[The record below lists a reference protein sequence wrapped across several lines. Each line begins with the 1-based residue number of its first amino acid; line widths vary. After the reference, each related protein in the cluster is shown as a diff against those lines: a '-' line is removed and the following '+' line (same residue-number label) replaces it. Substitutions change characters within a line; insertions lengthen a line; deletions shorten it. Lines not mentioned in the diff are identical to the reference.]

1 MSTTPNQCRLL
12 AYRLLYGYDRTEA
25 DRRELEAWIE
35 ESPSNRALYNRLQDS
50 SQWSDWVQ
58 RRECVQPMEAW
69 KKVALRVE
77 RPVRRNMSL
86 WRWAAMTA
94 SIVVLAG
101 IGIAAYLYLQS
112 REVTPPVAALI
123 VPGTSRACL
132 VFGDGQ
138 RMSLG
143 QRTLNAP
150 LEKDGALITADTSG
164 SLSYHSGSA
173 VSSDE
178 VSHTLIVPQGG
189 EYLLRLEDSTLVR
202 MNSMSVLHF
211 PVQFQG
217 NSREVYL
224 EGEAYF
230 EVHRDS
236 CKPFIV
242 HTKSMDICV
251 KGTEFNVRAY
261 PDESLL
267 QTTLVTG
274 AVEIST
280 DRGKQRLRPAQ
291 QAEFNCS
298 TQETVV
304 KEVNPDEYT
313 AWVHGWFVFKNKR
326 LEDIMLELSRWYDF
340 EVVYYPSEVRDAV
353 FGGRLNRFGG
363 IEPILDIMRATFSL
377 EVAVQGK
384 TILFTAK

>member
-1 MSTTPNQCRLL
+1 MK
-12 AYRLLYGYDRTEA
+12 
-25 DRRELEAWIE
+25 
-35 ESPSNRALYNRLQDS
+35 ESPLNPALYNRLLDG
-50 SQWSDWVQ
+50 SQWSDWAK
-58 RRECVQPMEAW
+58 RRERLQSEEAW
-69 KKVALRVE
+69 RKVACRVGY
-77 RPVRRNMSL
+77 PVDRKRSL
-86 WRWAAMTA
+86 WRWAMMTA
-94 SIVVLAG
+94 SVVLLSG
-101 IGIAAYLYLQS
+101 IGLAAYLYLRPS
-112 REVTPPVAALI
+112 EVPQPAAALI

-132 VFGDGQ
+132 VFSDGR

-143 QRTLNAP
+143 PDLPSFP
-150 LEKDGALITADTSG
+150 LERDGALITADTSG
-164 SLSYHSGSA
+164 NLCYRSGSVVA
-173 VSSDE
+173 SE
-178 VSHTLIVPQGG
+178 EIRHTLIVPQGG
-189 EYLLRLEDSTLVR
+189 EYLLRLEDSTLVHL
-202 MNSMSVLHF
+202 NSMSVLHF
-211 PVQFQG
+211 PVHFLG
-217 NSREVYL
+217 NRREVYL

-242 HTKSMDICV
+242 HTKDMDVCV

-267 QTTLVTG
+267 HTTLVSG

-280 DRGKQRLRPAQ
+280 DKGKQRLRPAQ

-298 TQETVV
+298 TREIVV

-340 EVVYYPSEVRDAV
+340 DVVYHPLEVRDVV

-363 IEPILDIMRATFSL
+363 IEPILDIMKATFSL
-377 EVAVQGK
+377 EVSIQGK